1 MNKMSEV
8 FAINRNG
15 ITKIFSI
22 NILGQMQSITDI
34 KKDTK
39 DIKGNTESLK
49 KDIES
54 IKQRQQNFGED
65 LAQIRESVTK
75 KNRQN
80 IERNNLSDSEE
91 SGFNELYYFA
101 FFFELNVINSD
112 CEKFGV
118 ASGHT
123 LQSGPAPEPGLSKKG
138 DP

>member
-15 ITKIFSI
+15 ITKIFST
-22 NILGQMQSITDI
+22 NILGQMQSITAI
-34 KKDTK
+34 KKDTE

-54 IKQRQQNFGED
+54 IKERQQNFGED

-75 KNRQN
+75 KPRQ
-80 IERNNLSDSEE
+80 NNLSDSEE
-91 SGFNELYYFA
+91 SGFGELYFFA

-123 LQSGPAPEPGLSKKG
+123 L
-138 DP
+138 

>member
-15 ITKIFSI
+15 ITKIFST
-22 NILGQMQSITDI
+22 NILGQMQSITAI
-34 KKDTK
+34 KTDTE

-54 IKQRQQNFGED
+54 IKERQQNFGED
-65 LAQIRESVTK
+65 LAQIRKSVTK
-75 KNRQN
+75 KPRQN
-80 IERNNLSDSEE
+80 IESCF
-91 SGFNELYYFA
+91 GELYFFA

-123 LQSGPAPEPGLSKKG
+123 L
-138 DP
+138 